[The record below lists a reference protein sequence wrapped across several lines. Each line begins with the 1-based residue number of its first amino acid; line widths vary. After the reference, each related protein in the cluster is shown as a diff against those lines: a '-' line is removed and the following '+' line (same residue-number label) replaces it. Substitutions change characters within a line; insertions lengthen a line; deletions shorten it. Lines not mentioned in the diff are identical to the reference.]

1 MKLTKVDIAKAL
13 GMTYIGIHHKYI
25 EFSDYHED
33 FHAFAFGNKI
43 VEVDLSRKTLHRCWE
58 EAAEKLL
65 EPLVDY
71 LLGNLDDE

>member
-13 GMTYIGIHHKYI
+13 GMTYIGIQHKYI
-25 EFSDYHED
+25 EVEDYHYD
-33 FHAFAFGNKI
+33 FHVFAIGKKI
-43 VEVDLSRKTLHRCWE
+43 IEIDLSYKTLEKCWE

-65 EPLVDY
+65 EPLVEL

>member
-13 GMTYIGIHHKYI
+13 GMTYIGTSWVADTDEEEYEAH
-25 EFSDYHED
+25 EFS
-33 FHAFAFGNKI
+33 FGG
-43 VEVDLSRKTLHRCWE
+43 KTIFVWATYRNLDEAWE

>member
-1 MKLTKVDIAKAL
+1 MKLTKRDVAEGL
-13 GMTYIGIHHKYI
+13 GLTYRGTSWEYDSNGIEYNFHK
-25 EFSDYHED
+25 FS
-33 FHAFAFGNKI
+33 FNGKQILLWASK
-43 VEVDLSRKTLHRCWE
+43 DLDEAWE

>member
-13 GMTYIGIHHKYI
+13 GMTYIGIQHKYI
-25 EFSDYHED
+25 EIED
-33 FHAFAFGNKI
+33 FHYHFHVFSIGNKI
-43 VEVDLSRKTLHRCWE
+43 IEIDMSYKTLEKCWE
-58 EAAEKLL
+58 GAAEKLL